1 METIL
6 QNRPPVTYTNHNDS
20 GDIRFSLSELILKGF
35 GSNTLDLIFSNS
47 DWTNS
52 TTNDA
57 PVLEPLGSS
66 IYLLHRDLLQ
76 KFSDQNKPNTSLTR
90 TALEPAL
97 QRCGDTSASL
107 VPSKKKLYR
116 GVRQRHWGKWVAE
129 IRLPQ
134 NRTRVWLGTYD
145 SAESAAYAYDR
156 AAYKLRGEYARLN
169 FPELKDLKDSGHADS
184 KRLSAVRSSVDAK
197 IHAICQKARKE
208 RARRNARKGNESA
221 MQSTSCSSSSSS
233 SRGSEGMLSPS
244 CSEEEEIWRL
254 ANSNSSASGGWTGQ
268 ELEGEGYSL
277 ETMPS
282 FDAELIWE
290 ILAK

>member
-6 QNRPPVTYTNHNDS
+6 QNRPPFTHTDHNED
-20 GDIRFSLSELILKGF
+20 GNIRSSLSELILNGF

-47 DWTNS
+47 DRTNS
-52 TTNDA
+52 TADDT

-76 KFSDQNKPNTSLTR
+76 KHCTQNRSNMSLTH

-97 QRCGDTSASL
+97 QHDDDTSACL

-116 GVRQRHWGKWVAE
+116 GVRQRQWGKWVAE

-134 NRTRVWLGTYD
+134 KRTRVWLGTYD
-145 SAESAAYAYDR
+145 SAEYAAYAYDR

-169 FPELKDLKDSGHADS
+169 FPELKDLKDSGLGDS
-184 KRLSAVRSSVDAK
+184 KRLNAVKSSVDAK

-208 RARRNARKGNESA
+208 RARQTARKSEGVA
-221 MQSTSCSSSSSS
+221 MQAPSCSSSSSS
-233 SRGSEGMLSPS
+233 SWGSEVMLSPS
-244 CSEEEEIWRL
+244 CSGEEEMWRL
-254 ANSNSSASGGWTGQ
+254 ANSNSSVSAGPIGP
-268 ELEGEGYSL
+268 ELEGEGYLL

-282 FDAELIWE
+282 FDVELIWE
-290 ILAK
+290 ILAN